1 MQYNFHNTITGICDV
16 QLLDSQG
23 NCKLHNISHNTLCKY
38 FLTAMRSADSD
49 TLYMCVGTGEG
60 TPSYSDTRLFNSL
73 TYVQVD
79 SRQFSREAPNIAK
92 CVITATFPASTIDVG
107 NLTEFGLRLTSQDLI
122 THGLFLDSEGN
133 PIIIE
138 KTAADTL
145 IITYTLT
152 LTMTAPTGWH
162 FGNTSNNR
170 RHLPL
175 ILLGNMLGVLYR
187 DGREL
192 TNGMVRFAKG
202 NVFSPRDPFSSIS
215 PTTFVTSWDANAGS
229 VTFQQSLRLTS
240 TDFGAGYFKRL
251 YWAFWEDY
259 GADNYTHLEVNL
271 YLDLEE
277 VFSPES
283 IEGLSVG
290 IGDGATTAFRPPL
303 SYWKANTEVIY
314 LNGIA
319 QERNV
324 DYTCL
329 NWNNVDRFPELE
341 VDWDN
346 CVETY
351 SPATQNKGDILVLNP
366 LGYAYSACPKDT
378 EEEHI
383 GPYARDQYATINYA
397 VYFYA
402 GDILHWDFG
411 NIIQISQ
418 LYFSLSS
425 TYGTFQYSLDNEEWT
440 NLSPGTYTTP
450 VTLRYLRWT
459 CIRDAEVST
468 AISEGTNLQMY
479 IKQYHDTDNSIIF
492 TSPPAANDVITMDCV
507 CDKIY
512 KAADQALEIS
522 VDFVM
527 SFSGGD
533 Y

>member
-1 MQYNFHNTITGICDV
+1 MQHNFYNTITGICDV
-16 QLLDSQG
+16 QLLDSRG

-38 FLTAMRSADSD
+38 FLTTMRSSNND
-49 TLYMCVGTGEG
+49 TLYMCIGTGEG
-60 TPSYSDTRLFNSL
+60 IPSYSDTRLFDSL

-92 CVITATFPASTIDVG
+92 CVVTATFAASETYTG
-107 NLTEFGLRLTSQDLI
+107 NLTEFGLRLSSENLI

-138 KTAADTL
+138 KTATDTL

-162 FGNTSNNR
+162 FGNTPDEQ

-175 ILLGNMLGVLYR
+175 ILLGNMLGVRYR
-187 DGREL
+187 DDMSL

-202 NVFSPRDPFSSIS
+202 NVFSPQDPFSSVS
-215 PTTFVTSWDANAGS
+215 PTTFVTSWNDNTGS

-240 TDFGAGYFKRL
+240 MDFDAGYFKRL
-251 YWAFWEDY
+251 YWAFWEY
-259 GADNYTHLEVNL
+259 PAGVGYKHLEVNL

-277 VFSPES
+277 VFPPEV
-283 IEGLSVG
+283 IEGLSIG
-290 IGDGATTAFRPPL
+290 TGDGISTAFRPPL

-329 NWNNVDRFPELE
+329 NWNNVDRFLELE

-351 SPATQNKGDILVLNP
+351 LPATQNKGSILVLNP
-366 LGYAYSACPKDT
+366 LGYAYAACPKDT
-378 EEEHI
+378 EEAHI
-383 GPYARDQYATINYA
+383 GPYTEKYFNIPNYFL
-397 VYFYA
+397 YFYV
-402 GDILHWDFG
+402 GDVLHWDFG

-425 TYGTFQYSLDNEEWT
+425 SYGTFQYSLDNEEWT
-440 NLSPGTYTTP
+440 DLSPDTYTTP
-450 VTLRYLRWT
+450 KTLRYLRWT
-459 CIRDAEVST
+459 CIRDVTLQGSLD
-468 AISEGTNLQMY
+468 EGTALQMY
-479 IKQYHDTDNSIIF
+479 IRQYHDTDNSIIF
-492 TSPPAANDVITMDCV
+492 TSPPAADDIITMDCV

-512 KAADQALEIS
+512 KASDQILEIS
-522 VDFVM
+522 VDFAM
-527 SFSGGD
+527 FFSGSA